1 MPFIIFAFAYFQSCT
16 RSSENEILIG
26 EYESLT
32 GTEATFGISANNGLK
47 LAVEELN
54 NSGGVLG
61 KKIKLITY
69 DDQGKPSEAASVV
82 QKLINKDKVA
92 AIIGEVASSRSKS
105 GGLICQE
112 NKVPMVS
119 PASTNPEVTAI
130 GDYIFRVCF
139 IDPFQATVMS
149 KFAINS
155 LKVKRV
161 AVLQDVK
168 NAYSTGL
175 AEFFI
180 KQFKEMGGEIV
191 EVQSYSAGDKDFKA
205 QLTSIKAKNPE
216 GIFIPGYYTDVGL
229 IGIQARE
236 IGITQPLFGGDGW
249 ESEKLTEGKAKD
261 ALEGCFFSTH
271 VSAEDPSPL
280 IQGFIKKYKDK
291 YNIMPDAMSF
301 LAYDAGMILFDAIKR
316 AGSTEAAREDAVKE
330 VGEEKFKGMSQQEQQ
345 KLIQEKY
352 EAKIRDALSTTKD
365 FSGVTGKISINE
377 QRNAVKPAVIMQI
390 HDGKFKYKETVNP

>member
-1 MPFIIFAFAYFQSCT
+1 MKKLIPAIIISFTFTAVYFYGCGK
-16 RSSENEILIG
+16 SEQNELLIG

-32 GTEATFGISANNGLK
+32 GTEATFGTSSSDGLK
-47 LAVEELN
+47 LAVEETN
-54 NSGGVLG
+54 NSGGLLG

-69 DDQGKPSEAASVV
+69 DDQGKPSEAATVV
-82 QKLINKDKVA
+82 QKLINKDRVVA
-92 AIIGEVASSRSKS
+92 IVGEVASSRSKA
-105 GGLICQE
+105 GAQICQSS
-112 NKVPMVS
+112 KIPMVS

-155 LKVKRV
+155 LKLKRV

-175 AEFFI
+175 ADYFI
-180 KQFKEMGGEIV
+180 KEFKSMGGDIV
-191 EVQSYSAGDKDFKA
+191 EVQSYSNGDKDFKA
-205 QLTSIKAKNPE
+205 QLTAIKAKNPE

-229 IGIQARE
+229 IAIQARE

-261 ALEGCFFSTH
+261 ALEGCYFSTH
-271 VSAEDPSPL
+271 VSTEDPSPRV
-280 IQGFIKKYKDK
+280 QEFIKRYQEKYK
-291 YNIMPDAMSF
+291 IMPDAMSF

-316 AGSTEAAREDAVKE
+316 AGSTQPD
-330 VGEEKFKGMSQQEQQ
+330 
-345 KLIQEKY
+345 
-352 EAKIRDALSTTKD
+352 KIRDELAKTRD
-365 FSGVTGKISINE
+365 FHGVTGNITINS
-377 QRNAVKPAVIMQI
+377 QRNAVKPAVILEI
-390 HDGKFKYKETVNP
+390 KGGKFKYKETVNP

>member
-1 MPFIIFAFAYFQSCT
+1 MNIKKIIPLFVFLSFVLFRCSKT
-16 RSSENEILIG
+16 SDNEILIG

-32 GTEATFGISANNGLK
+32 GSEATFGISASNGLK
-47 LAVEELN
+47 LAVEEVN
-54 NSGGVLG
+54 NSGGILG

-82 QKLINKDKVA
+82 QKLINKDNVVA
-92 AIIGEVASSRSKS
+92 IVGEVASSRSKS
-105 GGLICQE
+105 GALICQQSRI
-112 NKVPMVS
+112 PMVT

-175 AEFFI
+175 AEFFV
-180 KQFKEMGGEIV
+180 KQFKDLGGEIV
-191 EVQSYSAGDKDFKA
+191 ELQSYSAGDKDFKA

-216 GIFIPGYYTDVGL
+216 AIFIPGYYTDVGL
-229 IGIQARE
+229 IAIQARE

-249 ESEKLTEGKAKD
+249 ESDKLTEGKAKD
-261 ALEGCFFSTH
+261 ALEGSYFSTH
-271 VSAEDPSPL
+271 VSSEDPSPAV
-280 IQGFIKKYKDK
+280 QNFITKYKDRFG
-291 YNIMPDAMSF
+291 IPPDAMSF
-301 LAYDAGMILFDAIKR
+301 LAYDAGRILFDAIKR
-316 AGSTEAAREDAVKE
+316 AGSTDA
-330 VGEEKFKGMSQQEQQ
+330 Q
-345 KLIQEKY
+345 KIKN
-352 EAKIRDALSTTKD
+352 ALAETKN
-365 FSGVTGKISINE
+365 FPGVTGEISINE

-390 HDGKFKYKETVNP
+390 RDGKFKFKETVNP